1 MRAWRAHHHRD
12 MVPSVRN
19 FLHSIRRFI
28 HFLFSST
35 MSSTSYCC
43 ASLHTSP
50 QIHTHWCRV
59 LAPGESSISA
69 DEQSLLDR
77 ICEAYY
83 LPTWCSVADYEAYFK
98 AEGLTDI
105 QTADWSN
112 EVAPFWGAV
121 IQSALTPQGV
131 AGLMQAGW
139 TTIKVRW

>member
-1 MRAWRAHHHRD
+1 ML
-12 MVPSVRN
+12 S
-19 FLHSIRRFI
+19 
-28 HFLFSST
+28 
-35 MSSTSYCC
+35 
-43 ASLHTSP
+43 
-50 QIHTHWCRV
+50 
-59 LAPGESSISA
+59 PGETSITA

-83 LPTWCSVADYEAYFK
+83 LPAWCSVADYEAYFR

-139 TTIKVRW
+139 TTIKVCEVQFIGVGDGTQHLWQGALVMPLMAQGFRRGLIKFNLITAVKPR